1 MIIFIVYQFVYI
13 TLFKREIQNSL
24 KKYNSLIR
32 SMNKEDI
39 KIINLIAQVTEE
51 CTITEQCVQ
60 KWRLDEQK
68 LRGLF
73 YTKLVNTIYLS
84 NHNMLW

>member
-13 TLFKREIQNSL
+13 TFKREIQNSFKL

-39 KIINLIAQVTEE
+39 KIINLH
-51 CTITEQCVQ
+51 
-60 KWRLDEQK
+60 K
-68 LRGLF
+68 
-73 YTKLVNTIYLS
+73 
-84 NHNMLW
+84 

>member
-13 TLFKREIQNSL
+13 TLFKREIQNYL

-39 KIINLIAQVTEE
+39 KIINLH
-51 CTITEQCVQ
+51 
-60 KWRLDEQK
+60 K
-68 LRGLF
+68 
-73 YTKLVNTIYLS
+73 
-84 NHNMLW
+84 

>member
-13 TLFKREIQNSL
+13 TLFKRDIQNSFKL

-39 KIINLIAQVTEE
+39 KIINLH
-51 CTITEQCVQ
+51 
-60 KWRLDEQK
+60 K
-68 LRGLF
+68 
-73 YTKLVNTIYLS
+73 
-84 NHNMLW
+84 

>member
-24 KKYNSLIR
+24 KKYNLLIR

-39 KIINLIAQVTEE
+39 KIINLH
-51 CTITEQCVQ
+51 
-60 KWRLDEQK
+60 K
-68 LRGLF
+68 
-73 YTKLVNTIYLS
+73 
-84 NHNMLW
+84 